1 MDGADVLRQQQHDES
16 VIDHV
21 AKSFGSS
28 RPTRGAKR
36 FAPENADAFYRQITK
51 QWTGSIER

>member
-1 MDGADVLRQQQHDES
+1 MDAADVLRQQQHDES

-21 AKSFGSS
+21 AKSVGGN

-36 FAPENADAFYRQITK
+36 FSPADADAFYRQITK
-51 QWTGSIER
+51 QWTDSIER